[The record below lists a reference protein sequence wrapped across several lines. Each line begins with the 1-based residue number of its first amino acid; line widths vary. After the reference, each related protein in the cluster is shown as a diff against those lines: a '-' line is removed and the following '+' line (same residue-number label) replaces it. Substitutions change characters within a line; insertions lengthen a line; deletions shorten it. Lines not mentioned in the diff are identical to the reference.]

1 MYNVVSSV
9 TSDVYL
15 QIVTQAFSVSESTI
29 STQTPNL
36 PCSFSGSTPIVYSL
50 SSYGG
55 AVIPLFVSIDSTAG
69 VLSIEAPSVSNSVD
83 YSFYI
88 VSTVS
93 GLSSP
98 VNNIIKLTVK
108 KCTASNCH
116 TCSVSDSFICEN
128 CNSGYR
134 LKSGS
139 CSLPESDTAKS
150 LSMANQIIVGSI
162 VLLTFGFSFTNLS
175 SMASLW
181 SAINHMQILLKLNH

>member
-55 AVIPLFVSIDSTAG
+55 EVIPLFVSIDSTTG

-93 GLSSP
+93 GLSSL
-98 VNNIIKLTVK
+98 VNNVIKLTVK
-108 KCTASNCH
+108 KCTASNCQ
-116 TCSVSDSFICEN
+116 TCSVSNSSVCAI

-150 LSMANQIIVGSI
+150 LSMANQVIVGSI